1 MKTISVFSLLVL
13 TLTASACSIDVDRFS
28 KDGIKVE
35 PLPPIQSNELKCD
48 TDTLTKLELTK
59 CEMNARLM
67 ELKY

>member
-1 MKTISVFSLLVL
+1 MRNFDKKS
-13 TLTASACSIDVDRFS
+13 TLNEIRERFDNDVDRFS
-28 KDGIKVE
+28 KEGIKVE
-35 PLPPIQSNELKCD
+35 HLPPIKSNELKCD